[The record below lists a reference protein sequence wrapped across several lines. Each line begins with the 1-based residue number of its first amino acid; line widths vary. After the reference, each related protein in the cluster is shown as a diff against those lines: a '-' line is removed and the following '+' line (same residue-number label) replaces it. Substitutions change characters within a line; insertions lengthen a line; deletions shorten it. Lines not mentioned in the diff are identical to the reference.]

1 LGAFR
6 ARERRLER
14 IDDMELLTPPR
25 ELVQY
30 GLRAMKTVGVA
41 GGGLDTQER
50 ALLDAAQRLFGTE
63 HDVDALE
70 PITPAE
76 LATSLIDPGLRRQ
89 LVLGLLLLSMAD
101 GEASREEAELVEAFA
116 DALEVKTHE
125 VATFRRLAEGRLLLA
140 RLDVLRRFWVR
151 PHLIE
156 KAKQGGVRWVIK
168 AMATFAGLR
177 EDTELA
183 GRYRAL
189 ADYPEGTLGRAYA
202 DFIRTNQFSFPG
214 EKGSPPEPVVIHDL
228 THVIS
233 GYSTDPASEIC
244 VTAFHAGYRREEPFT
259 FLLFS
264 MMQFNLGIGVTP
276 IAPALSHNF
285 DAARVLVAL
294 QRGSRMNIDLTDGHW
309 DYWSDMARPLDELRA
324 SYGVP
329 PLAA

>member
-1 LGAFR
+1 
-6 ARERRLER
+6 
-14 IDDMELLTPPR
+14 MELLTPPR

-76 LATSLIDPGLRRQ
+76 LATSLVDAGLRRQ

-116 DALEVKTHE
+116 EALEVKSHE
-125 VATFRRLAEGRLLLA
+125 VTTFRRLAEGRLLLA

-156 KAKQGGVRWVIK
+156 KAKAGGVRWVIK

-228 THVIS
+228 THVIA

-329 PLAA
+329 PLLA